1 MVIFHGYVKLPEGR
15 NATQWAHVAVWHS
28 LAAGYSLDVSEDPN
42 LQAVVG
48 ENQLFQ
54 AVRPRNS
61 TSIMTLCTKHHK
73 TNLLSSKNGHKL
85 TIQCTCN
92 TYYIYN
98 YIYILQKCVC
108 VIYKNFGLLS
118 GSFHVLSCWCHI
130 DMSIDSSCSFHVTW
144 VIKCPHWTS
153 PNH

>member
-98 YIYILQKCVC
+98 YIYIYIAKVCVC
-108 VIYKNFGLLS
+108 DIQKFW
-118 GSFHVLSCWCHI
+118 FAFRFFSCFVMLVSYWYVYWFF
-130 DMSIDSSCSFHVTW
+130 MFFSCYMGH
-144 VIKCPHWTS
+144 
-153 PNH
+153 